1 MTRGRRDGILKSE
14 KVRHVV
20 KIGPMHLKGVWIPFE
35 RALDFANK
43 EKITDQLY
51 PLFVHNIGSLLYNP
65 DPANRPMNHAPAVTE
80 RRRMDSTDPGR
91 PTQASQP
98 PPLQHHHSMQ
108 NTVGSQS
115 QHSIAPHPEAG
126 RPSIGRAHTFPNVP
140 TPPTSASSVMGMGN
154 QASSY
159 NWDGQ
164 NMANSVTGTQPLS
177 IDTGL
182 SNNAR
187 SMPTTPATTPP
198 GGPMQPYQHQHQQSY
213 DQKPYSSYPPAPQNG
228 YAPQPRMNTY
238 PQDSSFK
245 SEMGPP
251 SAPGA
256 VSAEAEHH
264 DSKVDVYNHVN
275 GSADSGH
282 HEQTYSDPNS
292 SAYGANRSHY
302 SYNPTATHQHVS
314 PEMTSSPSH
323 QTNSGRGTPRTMPG
337 GPQQWP
343 QDFQTPPRSAPTSS
357 VYSVMGDSRSSN
369 GGSGE
374 YTASSYSNSSQPV
387 TSNKRG
393 REDDDHDRPA
403 SRDLDYKRQKSYGAP
418 MGAASH
424 MQAIATGGGMPR
436 QR

>member
-65 DPANRPMNHAPAVTE
+65 ESINRSSQGVAATE

-91 PTQASQP
+91 SSQAPQP
-98 PPLQHHHSMQ
+98 PPLHHHHSMQ
-108 NTVGSQS
+108 STVGSQP
-115 QHSIAPHPEAG
+115 QHSIAPHPDAG

-140 TPPTSASSVMGMGN
+140 TPPTSASSVLGMGN
-154 QASSY
+154 PGNSY
-159 NWDGQ
+159 WDGQ
-164 NMANSVTGTQPLS
+164 NLANNVASAQPLS

-182 SNNAR
+182 SNNNAR

-198 GGPMQPYQHQHQQSY
+198 GGSMQPYQNQQSY
-213 DQKPYSSYPPAPQNG
+213 DPKPYTSYPPASQNG
-228 YAPQPRMNTY
+228 YASQPRMNTY
-238 PQDSSFK
+238 PQDASFK

-256 VSAEAEHH
+256 VPTESEHH
-264 DSKVDVYNHVN
+264 DGKADVYSHVN
-275 GSADSGH
+275 GGAESVH
-282 HEQTYSDPNS
+282 HEQGYPDPNA
-292 SAYGANRSHY
+292 SAYGANRGHY
-302 SYNPTATHQHVS
+302 AYNPSATHQHVS

-337 GPQQWP
+337 QQQWS
-343 QDFQTPPRSAPTSS
+343 QDYQTPPRSAPASS

-374 YTASSYSNSSQPV
+374 YTASSYSSSSQP
-387 TSNKRG
+387 TISNKRG

-403 SRDLDYKRQKSYGAP
+403 SRDLDYKRQKNYGAP
-418 MGAASH
+418 MGSANH

>member
-51 PLFVHNIGSLLYNP
+51 PLFVHNIGSLLYTP
-65 DPANRPMNHAPAVTE
+65 ESINRTSQVVTASE
-80 RRRMDSTDPGR
+80 QRRRIEAGDTGR
-91 PTQASQP
+91 PSQAPQP
-98 PPLQHHHSMQ
+98 SPLPHHHSMQ
-108 NTVGSQS
+108 SSVGSQP
-115 QHSIAPHPEAG
+115 QHSIAPNPSAG
-126 RPSIGRAHTFPNVP
+126 RPGIDRAHTFP
-140 TPPTSASSVMGMGN
+140 TPPTSASSVLGMGN
-154 QASSY
+154 QSSSY

-164 NMANSVTGTQPLS
+164 NLANNVASSQPLS

-198 GGPMQPYQHQHQQSY
+198 GGAMPYQGQQGY
-213 DQKPYSSYPPAPQNG
+213 DQKPYAAYPPASQNG

-238 PQDSSFK
+238 PQDPSFK

-256 VSAEAEHH
+256 VPAEGEHH
-264 DSKVDVYNHVN
+264 DSKADVYGHVN
-275 GSADSGH
+275 GAPDSGH
-282 HEQTYSDPNS
+282 HEQGYADPNA
-292 SAYGANRSHY
+292 SAYNANRSHY
-302 SYNPTATHQHVS
+302 AYNPAPGHQHVS
-314 PEMTSSPSH
+314 PEMTGSPSH
-323 QTNSGRGTPRTMPG
+323 QTNSGRGTPRTMPAG
-337 GPQQWP
+337 QQQWS

-374 YTASSYSNSSQPV
+374 YTASSYSASSQPA

-393 REDDDHDRPA
+393 RDDDEHDRPV
-403 SRDLDYKRQKSYGAP
+403 SRDVDYKRQKSYGAP
-418 MGAASH
+418 MGSANH

>member
-65 DPANRPMNHAPAVTE
+65 DSINRPMSQAPTVTE

-91 PTQASQP
+91 PAQASQP

-108 NTVGSQS
+108 NTVGSQP

-164 NMANSVTGTQPLS
+164 NMANSVAGTQPLS

-198 GGPMQPYQHQHQQSY
+198 GGPMQPYQHQQSY
-213 DQKPYSSYPPAPQNG
+213 DQKPYSSYPPASQNG

-256 VSAEAEHH
+256 VSSEAEHH

-275 GSADSGH
+275 GNADSGH
-282 HEQTYSDPNS
+282 HEQNYSDPNA

-302 SYNPTATHQHVS
+302 SYNPAATHQHVS

-337 GPQQWP
+337 GPQQWS

-374 YTASSYSNSSQPV
+374 YTASSYSNSSQPA
-387 TSNKRG
+387 TSHKRG

-418 MGAASH
+418 MGSASH

>member
-1 MTRGRRDGILKSE
+1 
-14 KVRHVV
+14 
-20 KIGPMHLKGVWIPFE
+20 MHLKGVWIPFE

-65 DPANRPMNHAPAVTE
+65 ESISRSSQAVAATE

-91 PTQASQP
+91 SSQAPQP
-98 PPLQHHHSMQ
+98 APLHHHHSMQ
-108 NTVGSQS
+108 STVGSQP
-115 QHSIAPHPEAG
+115 QHSIAPHPDQG

-154 QASSY
+154 PGSSY
-159 NWDGQ
+159 WDGQ
-164 NMANSVTGTQPLS
+164 NMANNVASTQPLS

-182 SNNAR
+182 SNNNAR

-198 GGPMQPYQHQHQQSY
+198 GSSMQPYQNQQNY
-213 DQKPYSSYPPAPQNG
+213 DQKPYPSYPSASQNG

-238 PQDSSFK
+238 PQDASFK

-256 VSAEAEHH
+256 VPTESEHH
-264 DSKVDVYNHVN
+264 DGKADVYNHVN
-275 GSADSGH
+275 GTSEAVH
-282 HEQTYSDPNS
+282 HEQGYADPNA
-292 SAYGANRSHY
+292 SAYGANRGHY
-302 SYNPTATHQHVS
+302 AYNPSATHQHVS

-337 GPQQWP
+337 QQQWP
-343 QDFQTPPRSAPTSS
+343 PDYQTPPRSAPTSS

-369 GGSGE
+369 SGSGE
-374 YTASSYSNSSQPV
+374 YTASSYSASSQPA

-403 SRDLDYKRQKSYGAP
+403 SRDLDYKRQKNYGAP
-418 MGAASH
+418 MGSANH